1 MGDAPQ
7 SPQRDPAEAEAAA
20 ERLLAMHRLQQAAD
34 SHGVAHDRIVSRLI
48 IVAIAALVGASCGAV
63 MGALRGHWCRGC
75 AARGPGRRDDRA
87 HHQPAALTA

>member
-1 MGDAPQ
+1 MGE
-7 SPQRDPAEAEAAA
+7 SPESPRRDPAEAEAAA

-63 MGALRGHWCRGC
+63 MGALRGHGV
-75 AARGPGRRDDRA
+75 AG
-87 HHQPAALTA
+87 ALLVGLVGAMIALITSRPR